1 MKTLKS
7 RLLTYLERNGGW
19 IAGAELEKKM
29 IENGSTGSTCT
40 RYLREFVTEG
50 KAEVDHRGRTGHSFY
65 RAKNYKPV
73 QTGYLDEEKGVYVMK
88 RV

>member
-1 MKTLKS
+1 MKNLKS

-40 RYLREFVTEG
+40 RYLRRFVEED
-50 KAEVDHRGRTGHSFY
+50 KLEVDHRGRTGHSFY

-73 QTGYLDEEKGVYVMK
+73 QQYKYVPERDAYV
-88 RV
+88 RVK